1 MLSWNIKSANQKLF
15 YEPVMSINL
24 KYETIWKGEEFL
36 LEIKANIIACD
47 KDVDSLLN
55 RHNSQYIM

>member
-36 LEIKANIIACD
+36 LEITVNIIACD
-47 KDVDSLLN
+47 KDVD
-55 RHNSQYIM
+55 